1 LVKLRHFISIEN
13 EVPFFYAVPGQ
24 HVLMSIALSV
34 MIIPSRILAI
44 CVSVMCVVSC
54 GSACYAAVRAGLGS
68 LTLAA
73 FVVIVC
79 AVGMY
84 ALLAFFRGRRRFRLE
99 ISGAGEMVLRSPQ
112 LASCAADGV
121 VRLDRRTSLRSVC
134 LLLHLRTE
142 NGALVILPVLRDSV
156 SADDFRRLAV
166 ALHWLAMHESDE
178 IDLTDGAS
186 GNF

>member
-1 LVKLRHFISIEN
+1 
-13 EVPFFYAVPGQ
+13 
-24 HVLMSIALSV
+24 MSIALSV

-44 CVSVMCVVSC
+44 CVSAMCVVSC

-68 LTLAA
+68 FTLAV
-73 FVVIVC
+73 FVFIVWI
-79 AVGMY
+79 VGIY
-84 ALLAFFRGRRRFRLE
+84 ALLVFFRGRRQFRLD

-112 LASCAADGV
+112 VASCPGDGV
-121 VRLDRRTSLRSVC
+121 VRLDRRTSLRSAC
-134 LLLHLRTE
+134 LLLHLRRE

-166 ALHWLAMHESDE
+166 ALHWLAMHESRE